1 MKEPQL
7 LKKPKNAKV
16 HNPDLCR
23 KCKSDYCVIVLDKD
37 LRIPCVNLMER
48 KKFRK

>member
-1 MKEPQL
+1 MKGPQL
-7 LKKPKNAKV
+7 IKKSKNDKV

-37 LRIPCVNLMER
+37 LRIPCVNLKER
-48 KKFRK
+48 NKRQK